1 MLADL
6 KTLFEAP
13 KTFPVRPYWIKRDE
27 ERFNLVSP
35 LDIGGVTIEG
45 LQFRA
50 IAMINRTD
58 EMVTFQ
64 LEYFPAKKNPKGGPI
79 ARIEWK
85 PLAAHSNK
93 NIGPEKY
100 RNLIQKGS
108 HHHEFALNWQHDS
121 DGVRKGNKS
130 NLPISVPIKPEP
142 TFDEMLAFV
151 GKEFNISPIEWVSRP
166 PWEPKFI

>member
-6 KTLFEAP
+6 KTLFEES
-13 KTFPVRPYWIKRDE
+13 KNFPVRPYWIKRDE

-50 IAMINRTD
+50 IAMINRPD

-79 ARIEWK
+79 ARI
-85 PLAAHSNK
+85 
-93 NIGPEKY
+93 
-100 RNLIQKGS
+100 
-108 HHHEFALNWQHDS
+108 
-121 DGVRKGNKS
+121 
-130 NLPISVPIKPEP
+130 
-142 TFDEMLAFV
+142 
-151 GKEFNISPIEWVSRP
+151 
-166 PWEPKFI
+166 